1 MGGRLSGR
9 GLGRLAGLMD
19 LADAPARTAPLHA
32 SHLTLAGSRC
42 LAVQHRPAQ
51 AVKGAL
57 LMFPA
62 LAEELNKTRRAT
74 TLAAQS
80 MAGQGWAVLQVDWL
94 GTGDSDGDF
103 GDARWATWLAQAHEA
118 RAWWAD
124 QHPGRPLL
132 AWGVRGGCLM
142 ASALDQVQP
151 WDGQL
156 WWQPVVKGQVHWQHW
171 LRMKLATGLGE
182 AEPRTDLRSL
192 KAATA
197 RGEPV
202 DIAGYAFA
210 AEWVNG
216 LLNSELAA
224 PRGPCLWL
232 ETRADPSVELP
243 PGVEATVQRWAG
255 APLKAR
261 AVHDRAPWA
270 SQELEDGAA
279 LQAASLQWLSNAWPG

>member
-1 MGGRLSGR
+1 
-9 GLGRLAGLMD
+9 MD
-19 LADAPARTAPLHA
+19 PAPAPTRAASVHA

-42 LAVQHRPAQ
+42 LAVQHRPVQ

-74 TLAAQS
+74 TLAAQA
-80 MAGQGWAVLQVDWL
+80 MARLGWAVLQVDWL

-103 GDARWATWLAQAHEA
+103 GDARWATWLAQAAEA
-118 RAWWAD
+118 RTWWAE

-142 ASALDQVQP
+142 ASALDRMQP

-156 WWQPVVKGQVHWQHW
+156 WWQPVSQGRAHWQHW
-171 LRMKLATGLGE
+171 LRLKLA
-182 AEPRTDLRSL
+182 AEFGQTSPRTDLNSL
-192 KAATA
+192 KAATG

-210 AEWVNG
+210 AEWVEG
-216 LLNSELAA
+216 LLASELA
-224 PRGPCLWL
+224 PPHGPCLWL
-232 ETRADPSVELP
+232 EASSDPAAPLS
-243 PGVEATVQRWAG
+243 PGTHTLVQRWAD
-255 APLKAR
+255 APLQAR

-279 LQAASLQWLSNAWPG
+279 LGEASLQWLKSTWPS